1 MVRTQ
6 IYLTQRESAALKSL
20 ASQTGK
26 SQSELIRT
34 AVDDLIERLSNRSR
48 RDVLDRIAG
57 MWKTRRDLPE
67 FGELRRSWDRDN
79 ASITNHTPS
88 VLQTESS
95 LLPLYCTT
103 LIL

>member
-6 IYLTQRESAALKSL
+6 IYLTQREAVALKSL

-34 AVDDLIERLSNRSR
+34 AVDDLIDRLGSRSR

-57 MWKTRRDLPE
+57 IWKNRNDLPD
-67 FGELRRSWDRDN
+67 FGELRESWDRNN
-79 ASITNHTPS
+79 A
-88 VLQTESS
+88 
-95 LLPLYCTT
+95 
-103 LIL
+103 